1 VAITSPRP
9 FLDEKMPPNWSN
21 RSLPDPIAPEDR
33 TNMNMTTMVSTART
47 DLPVRLRTLN
57 VWNGLK
63 AMSGPRFTTAVLGGG
78 GVPGLTLRAGKYY
91 LDGNAGRT
99 RMVNCSDAGGVD

>member
-1 VAITSPRP
+1 
-9 FLDEKMPPNWSN
+9 LDEKIPPNWSK
-21 RSLPDPIAPEDR
+21 RSFPDPIAPLDR

-47 DLPVRLRTLN
+47 DFPVRLRTLN

-63 AMSGPRFTTAVLGGG
+63 AMSGPRLRRPSWAAE

-91 LDGNAGRT
+91 LDGNAGLS
-99 RMVNCSDAGGVD
+99 RMVNCSEAGGGD